1 LSSPTCAGP
10 ARPASTR
17 EKHGHTLA
25 AAIYTNRQGRFTDRS
40 IENQEYRAS
49 GLNLL
54 IAAIAYWNTIYLDRA
69 TQHLTASGVPF
80 DDALLAHL
88 SPMGWAHISLTG
100 DYLWHRAKPL
110 APGEFRSLN
119 DPMARLK
126 RVA

>member
-1 LSSPTCAGP
+1 VDDFYAARSGP
-10 ARPASTR
+10 IRR
-17 EKHGHTLA
+17 
-25 AAIYTNRQGRFTDRS
+25 YRGRLFHRRS
-40 IENQEYRAS
+40 Q
-49 GLNLL
+49 

-69 TQHLTASGVPF
+69 AQHLTASGVPF

-100 DYLWHRAKPL
+100 DYLWHRAKQL